1 MGKSVWKDLFRE
13 IKRTFGRFIAIFA
26 IVAIGVAFFAGVT
39 ASSNDMKNSTDHY
52 YDDYNMSDLRLL
64 SSIGFNE
71 DDINVIREDYNE
83 YIMQQLHE
91 YEISLGMIGSAIE
104 RMKAKKLISENVQI
118 TGRIKSFKSAY
129 LNYERDKKIDDCFG
143 LRIVAKQEELVKIRE
158 ELAKLLNRMVQKRKN
173 AVVCVRPEKE

>member
-39 ASSNDMKNSTDHY
+39 ASSNDMKNSTDNY

-71 DDINVIREDYNE
+71 DDIKAI
-83 YIMQQLHE
+83 
-91 YEISLGMIGSAIE
+91 ISL
-104 RMKAKKLISENVQI
+104 
-118 TGRIKSFKSAY
+118 
-129 LNYERDKKIDDCFG
+129 
-143 LRIVAKQEELVKIRE
+143 
-158 ELAKLLNRMVQKRKN
+158 
-173 AVVCVRPEKE
+173 

>member
-39 ASSNDMKNSTDHY
+39 ASSNDMKNSTDNY

-71 DDINVIREDYNE
+71 DDIKAIRAVDGVKGVSCIFTGCSYQERQHRDRCTYNV
-83 YIMQQLHE
+83 
-91 YEISLGMIGSAIE
+91 S
-104 RMKAKKLISENVQI
+104 
-118 TGRIKSFKSAY
+118 T
-129 LNYERDKKIDDCFG
+129 
-143 LRIVAKQEELVKIRE
+143 
-158 ELAKLLNRMVQKRKN
+158 
-173 AVVCVRPEKE
+173 

>member
-39 ASSNDMKNSTDHY
+39 ASSNDMKNSTDNY

-71 DDINVIREDYNE
+71 DDIKAIRAVDGVKGVYPAYSQDAVIVKDSIETAVHIMSVPIIQTGIMRITLTSYESRKDGFPKIAVNV
-83 YIMQQLHE
+83 L
-91 YEISLGMIGSAIE
+91 
-104 RMKAKKLISENVQI
+104 
-118 TGRIKSFKSAY
+118 
-129 LNYERDKKIDDCFG
+129 
-143 LRIVAKQEELVKIRE
+143 
-158 ELAKLLNRMVQKRKN
+158 
-173 AVVCVRPEKE
+173 

>member
-39 ASSNDMKNSTDHY
+39 ASSNDMKNSTDNY

-71 DDINVIREDYNE
+71 DDIKAIRALMVLREC
-83 YIMQQLHE
+83 ILHIHRMQL
-91 YEISLGMIGSAIE
+91 SGKTA
-104 RMKAKKLISENVQI
+104 
-118 TGRIKSFKSAY
+118 
-129 LNYERDKKIDDCFG
+129 
-143 LRIVAKQEELVKIRE
+143 
-158 ELAKLLNRMVQKRKN
+158 
-173 AVVCVRPEKE
+173 